1 MRYVWDTI
9 SQPLLLSI
17 YLGIIASDG
26 THYILMVRAG
36 VFTGCDICAQPIRH
50 SDQRRRQAF
59 IYLKGS
65 GSNTE
70 HILRF
75 FASNSSYA

>member
-1 MRYVWDTI
+1 MRYVWDMI
-9 SQPLLLSI
+9 SQHLLLSI

-36 VFTGCDICAQPIRH
+36 VFTGCDICAQSIRH

-70 HILRF
+70 DILRF